1 MTKMSA
7 WEWLAILATFGT
19 LGYYFSYAGVT
30 WQSVLFAAVLI
41 VAGFLSADMLYGLWF
56 GRR

>member
-7 WEWLAILATFGT
+7 WEWLAILATIGA
-19 LGYYFSYAGVT
+19 LIYYFSVDFS
-30 WQSVLFAAVLI
+30 WQSALLAAFMI
-41 VAGFLSADMLYGLWF
+41 TAGFLSADMLYGLWF